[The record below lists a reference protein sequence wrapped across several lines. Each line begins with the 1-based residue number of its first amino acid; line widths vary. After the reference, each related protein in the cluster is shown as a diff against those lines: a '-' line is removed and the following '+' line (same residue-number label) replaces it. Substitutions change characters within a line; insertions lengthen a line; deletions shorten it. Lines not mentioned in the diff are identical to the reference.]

1 MPHEKETPNREGKD
15 KMERDRE
22 MFCLTKIN
30 KLKSNQTKKKKKK
43 KNENYQLVKSVFILK
58 SFIAI
63 RMHVPHKGISN
74 HTIGIV

>member
-30 KLKSNQTKKKKKK
+30 KLKSNQTKKKRKKK
-43 KNENYQLVKSVFILK
+43 TRTTNL
-58 SFIAI
+58 
-63 RMHVPHKGISN
+63 
-74 HTIGIV
+74 